1 MSLFHQSQTRFL
13 RSAFEPAL
21 SRFYAA
27 SALSRRLYS
36 SPEREEGT
44 KSETARLQTVGRNS
58 WNLQK
63 RNVDRPVFRPW
74 HFLIKLTD
82 EEFAELYSVFKNM
95 PALKLDVD
103 VKVED
108 DDLENKITA
117 GSIVTISTKLI
128 RQCMEDITNAA
139 DAGEVNLTTEM

>member
-1 MSLFHQSQTRFL
+1 
-13 RSAFEPAL
+13 
-21 SRFYAA
+21 
-27 SALSRRLYS
+27 
-36 SPEREEGT
+36 
-44 KSETARLQTVGRNS
+44 
-58 WNLQK
+58 
-63 RNVDRPVFRPW
+63 
-74 HFLIKLTD
+74 
-82 EEFAELYSVFKNM
+82 M

-139 DAGEVNLTTEM
+139 DAGEVNLTTEMKKH